1 MDALLLG
8 AIASSALIIGG
19 VAGASWRAP
28 MRITGVLLAF
38 ASGTLVSA
46 LAFELLAE
54 AVPIVDV
61 GGGGGGVMPLRLG
74 RSARC

>member
-1 MDALLLG
+1 MR
-8 AIASSALIIGG
+8 G
-19 VAGASWRAP
+19 VAPTSPAIEQDGWG
-28 MRITGVLLAF
+28 RITGVLLAF
-38 ASGTLVSA
+38 ASGTLISV

-61 GGGGGGVMPLRLG
+61 GAGGGVMPLRLG